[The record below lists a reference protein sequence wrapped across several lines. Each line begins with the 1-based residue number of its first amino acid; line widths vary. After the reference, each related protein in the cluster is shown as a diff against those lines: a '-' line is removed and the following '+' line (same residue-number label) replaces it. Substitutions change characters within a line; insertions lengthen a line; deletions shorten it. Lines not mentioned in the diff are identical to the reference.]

1 MTAALV
7 LLSLLAS
14 HTDSILKRG
23 KPIPAT
29 PGITVGSVLANP
41 SQYADAP
48 VVLEGTVVR
57 SCTKMGCWMQLADST
72 GAAGV
77 RVDFHS
83 EKFYIPVGAAGMRA
97 RAIGTVTVA
106 VLKEEDV
113 EHLRDEGA
121 AVERN
126 DKGQPVEVGL
136 KATGVE
142 LHYVD

>member
-1 MTAALV
+1 MTSAFV
-7 LLSLLAS
+7 LLTLLAS
-14 HTDSILKRG
+14 QSDSILKRG
-23 KPIPAT
+23 KPVPAA

-72 GAAGV
+72 GASGV
-77 RVDFHS
+77 RVDFHA

-113 EHLRDEGA
+113 QHLRDEGA

-142 LHYVD
+142 LYYVD